1 MRAFLAIE
9 IIDEIKEYLKNI
21 TNLMALHIDGVKWV
35 DKTGLHITLKFLG
48 EIEDKKI
55 SQIWESISYIENRYT
70 PFDVTTKDIDAFPDK
85 RKARVII
92 TTLENGVDNIKNIYN
107 DIDESL
113 SYSGFK
119 RETRSFTPHITLGR
133 MKIPGSVHGKA
144 FKDIERKGFTAGSIT
159 LFKSILRR
167 EGALYTPV
175 WNLKLKGKEK
185 LHYKD
190 GHVTYNR
197 DKSLSVTRGGIIR

>member
-9 IIDEIKEYLKNI
+9 IIDEIKEYLKYIN
-21 TNLMALHIDGVKWV
+21 NLMALHIDGVKWAE
-35 DKTGLHITLKFLG
+35 KTGLHITLKFLG
-48 EIEDKKI
+48 EIEEKKV
-55 SQIWESISYIENRYT
+55 SQIRESISYIENRYV
-70 PFDVTTKDIDAFPDK
+70 PFDVTIKDIDAFPDK

-113 SYSGFK
+113 SCSGFK

-133 MKIPGSVHGKA
+133 MKIPGSVHGKVI
-144 FKDIERKGFTAGSIT
+144 KDIERKAFTAGSIT
-159 LFKSILRR
+159 LFKSILRH

-175 WNLKLKGKEK
+175 WNLKLKGK
-185 LHYKD
+185 
-190 GHVTYNR
+190 G
-197 DKSLSVTRGGIIR
+197 